1 MISIGFVTP
10 KAIIRHKLN
19 ESSSVKKENGEENQS
34 SSVKGR
40 NSFQNQVLKQLS
52 EMTNKPNDMYKNEL
66 E

>member
-19 ESSSVKKENGEENQS
+19 ENSSVKQDNGEENQS

-40 NSFQNQVLKQLS
+40 NSFQSQVLKQLS
-52 EMTNKPNDMYKNEL
+52 EMTNKLNDMYKNEL